1 MHSERKMHTNDVWL
15 LTGTEDQ
22 LRQAAQVSP
31 GDLVLQDRGDVL
43 GVGRVDDQLAVAWTE
58 EVDADLLPERQQIAE
73 DAQRPGP
80 TQRIE
85 DAPALFAALQ
95 RIEEA
100 DELRGG

>member
-1 MHSERKMHTNDVWL
+1 LHSQRRMHTNDVWI
-15 LTGTEDQ
+15 LTGTEDE

-31 GDLVLQDRGDVL
+31 GDLVLQDRGEVL
-43 GVGRVDDQLAVAWTE
+43 GVGRVDDQMTVAWTE
-58 EVDADLLPERQQIAE
+58 EVDAGLLPDRQRIAE
-73 DAQRPGP
+73 DTQRPGP

-85 DAPALFAALQ
+85 DAPALFTALQ